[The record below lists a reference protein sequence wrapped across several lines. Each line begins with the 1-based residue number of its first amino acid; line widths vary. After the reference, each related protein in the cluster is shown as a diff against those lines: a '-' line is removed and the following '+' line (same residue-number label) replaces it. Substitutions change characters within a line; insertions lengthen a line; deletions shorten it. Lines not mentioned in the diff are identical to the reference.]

1 MNSSARPK
9 SPNRISTEMLPPSII
24 DHLSHRRQAITK
36 TWLRE
41 LWNSPEQPTA
51 DHTPTSELLDHLP
64 DMFEDLLEFLRH
76 GGTPQAEE
84 HARIHGQSRW
94 EQRFHLQEVLRELL
108 LIRSILISEIDH
120 FVAENIQ
127 HGADRIS
134 RDARR
139 QIARFFDDALL
150 YSASQFSE
158 RQEAQ
163 IEEDRELLAS
173 QNQTVRAELEAVDA
187 ARLRML
193 RIISHE
199 LRNLLNAATLN
210 CDSAL
215 VEEDP
220 VWQKTLHTSLK
231 RSLGQMT
238 GLVNQLLDV
247 APFLSGREPLRLAEV
262 DLPSFAEEQRQQ
274 FTGMAEAKHVA
285 FHCPAPEGIDSI
297 FTDEAKLQRIVT
309 NLVQNAIKYTPQGG
323 SVTLSFLPSDPEHWL
338 LRVSDTGAG
347 IPAEHRSRIFEEF
360 HRVPGS
366 EQQEGTGLGLSIVR
380 QLVNILGG
388 VIHVESEVGQGS
400 TFEVTLLRHISAPEG
415 NRPPAASL

>member
-1 MNSSARPK
+1 
-9 SPNRISTEMLPPSII
+9 MLPPSII

-41 LWNSPEQPTA
+41 LWSSPEQATA

-76 GGTPQAEE
+76 GGTPQAEA
-84 HARIHGQSRW
+84 HARIHGRSRW

-108 LIRSILISEIDH
+108 LIRSILIGEIDH
-120 FVAENIQ
+120 FVAENIHQ
-127 HGADRIS
+127 GGDRIS

-150 YSASQFSE
+150 FSASQFSE
-158 RQEAQ
+158 EQEAQ
-163 IEEDRELLAS
+163 IEEDREVLAS

-199 LRNLLNAATLN
+199 LRNLLNAATLH
-210 CDSAL
+210 CDSVL

-220 VWQKTLHTSLK
+220 VWQKKLHTSLK
-231 RSLGQMT
+231 RNLGQMT

-247 APFLSGREPLRLAEV
+247 APFLSGREPLRVSEV
-262 DLPSFAEEQRQQ
+262 DLHAFADEQRQQ
-274 FTGMAEAKHVA
+274 FSRMAEAKRVT
-285 FHCPAPEGIDSI
+285 FHGPAPQGIGPV

-309 NLVQNAIKYTPQGG
+309 NLVQNAIKYTPPGG
-323 SVTLSFLPSDPEHWL
+323 HVTLRFLPGDAEHWL
-338 LRVSDTGAG
+338 LRVADTGVG
-347 IPAEHRSRIFEEF
+347 IPAEHCSRIFEEF

-366 EQQEGTGLGLSIVR
+366 EHQEGTGLGLSIVR

-388 VIHVESEVGQGS
+388 LIKVESEIGKGS
-400 TFEVTLLRHISAPEG
+400 TFEVTLLRRLNVS
-415 NRPPAASL
+415 